1 MAVEE
6 EEVAFRTGR
15 AFRAFPVPRLELS
28 CGLVIDYRGPS
39 FGYLMRVSPGVR
51 RPICSVRDKDQTIG
65 IMKSV
70 R

>member
-15 AFRAFPVPRLELS
+15 AFRAFPVPRLGLS

-51 RPICSVRDKDQTIG
+51 RPICSVRDKDQTVG
-65 IMKSV
+65 IMKLV